1 MARIGNRGEME
12 AFVRSVELG
21 GFSAAARELEL
32 TPSALSKLV
41 SRLEAA
47 LRVRLLNRTTRK
59 LVPTAEGE
67 LFLAR
72 CRRILAEMEDAETEV
87 GRSREQPRGRL
98 RLHVGVGFATHLVMP
113 ALPRFLK
120 RYPEVQVELIV
131 EDRNFDLVREGI
143 DISVRPGP
151 PGDAS
156 LVARKLGEFER
167 VVCASPE
174 YLARHGTPRS
184 PDDLAQ
190 HSCITLTLPGRAQWP
205 FDTASG
211 RRIVNVVPTL
221 GANNNDCV
229 LQLALMGLGI
239 VHLNDFIVGEDIRR
253 GKLVPILADY
263 HCAEPISM
271 HALYPHMRHRLPRVA
286 AMLDFLADS
295 FGRAPRPARARR
307 LTRA

>member
-1 MARIGNRGEME
+1 ME

-21 GFSAAARELEL
+21 SFSAAARELKL

-41 SRLEAA
+41 NRLEAA
-47 LRVRLLNRTTRK
+47 LRVRLLSRTTRK
-59 LVPTAEGE
+59 LIPTAEGE

-72 CRRILAEMEDAETEV
+72 CRRIIAEMEDAETEV

-131 EDRNFDLVREGI
+131 EDRNFDLVRDGI

-151 PGDAS
+151 PGYGS
-156 LVARKLGEFER
+156 LVARKLGEFQR
-167 VVCASPE
+167 VVCASPD

-190 HSCITLTLPGRAQWP
+190 HRCITLTLPGRAEWP

-211 RRIVNVVPTL
+211 RRVVNVVPSL
-221 GANNNDCV
+221 GANNNDSV
-229 LQLALMGLGI
+229 LQLALLGLGI
-239 VHLNDFIVGEDIRR
+239 VHLNDFIVAEDIRR
-253 GKLVPILADY
+253 GRLVPILADC
-263 HCAEPISM
+263 HCADPIAM
-271 HALYPHMRHRLPRVA
+271 HALYPQMRHRLPRVA
-286 AMLDFLADS
+286 AMLDFLAET
-295 FGRAPRPARARR
+295 FARTPPRGRPGRARV
-307 LTRA
+307 